1 MVCNIAQPLKN
12 ANAENKKTEKR
23 TMALLKTT
31 EQDKKK
37 TAGGFAENGIFLC
50 PVKKAPEWGEH
61 SGAAFNGT

>member
-1 MVCNIAQPLKN
+1 MVCNIAQTLKN

-37 TAGGFAENGIFLC
+37 TAGGIGKNGILLC
-50 PVKKAPEWGEH
+50 PAKKAPE
-61 SGAAFNGT
+61 